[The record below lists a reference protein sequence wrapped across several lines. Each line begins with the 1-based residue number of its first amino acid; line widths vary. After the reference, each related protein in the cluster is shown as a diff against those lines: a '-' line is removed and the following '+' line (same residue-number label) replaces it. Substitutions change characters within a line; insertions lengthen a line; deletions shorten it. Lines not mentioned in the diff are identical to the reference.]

1 LTAGLALEPDRLL
14 NPLEL
19 RSLLVSEL
27 KLSDKYA
34 SIVVRYLN
42 EKNEEALR
50 SEYINSALEY
60 LINKANQ

>member
-1 LTAGLALEPDRLL
+1 MTAGLALEPDRLL